1 MSVSQRT
8 APTTE
13 AARSRARMWVKVA
26 RMYHEERMGQ
36 PEIADRLNLSQSQV
50 SRLLKEAQD
59 NGVVRTVVL
68 TPPGLFAEIEEALRD
83 RFDLRDAVVADAPE
97 GDDRTSVSAMGI
109 AAATYLGSTLGRG
122 ERIGISSRS
131 AALLAMVETMTPV
144 RPADVDTVVQSLGAV
159 GNSAM
164 RAQASGLTAALAR
177 LTGAHPVFL
186 ATPGVVTRPAVR
198 DGLLEDEHIS
208 AVATAWRDLT
218 TILTGIG
225 ALDAP
230 QPSGGSALLEA
241 DVARLSGR
249 GAVGDVCLNF
259 FDTSGRAIDDELRTR
274 VIGISEEEIRAVPRR
289 IAVAGG
295 SHKAVA
301 IAAACRGGWV
311 NVLVTD
317 YPTARRLLEL

>member
-1 MSVSQRT
+1 
-8 APTTE
+8 
-13 AARSRARMWVKVA
+13 MWVKVA

-36 PEIADRLNLSQSQV
+36 PEIAHRLNVSQSQV

-68 TPPGLFAEIEEALRD
+68 TPPDLFAETEEALRD
-83 RFDLRDAVVADAPE
+83 RFDLRDVVVADAWE
-97 GDDRTSVSAMGI
+97 GDDHATISAIGI
-109 AAATYLGSTLGRG
+109 AAATYLGATLGRG

-144 RPADVDTVVQSLGAV
+144 HPAEVETVVQSLGAV
-159 GNSAM
+159 GNAAM

-177 LTGAHPVFL
+177 LTGARPVFL
-186 ATPGVVTRPAVR
+186 ATPGVVTRSAVR

-208 AVATAWRDLT
+208 AVTNAWRDLT
-218 TILTGIG
+218 TILTGVG

-230 QPSGGSALLEA
+230 QPSGGSALL
-241 DVARLSGR
+241 DVDAARIAKH
-249 GAVGDVCLNF
+249 GAIGDVCLNF
-259 FDTSGRAIDDELRTR
+259 FDASGRAIEDELSSR
-274 VIGISEEEIRAVPRR
+274 VIGISEDEIRAVPRR

-295 SHKAVA
+295 SHKAEAV
-301 IAAACRGGWV
+301 AAACRGGWV

-317 YPTARRLLEL
+317 NLTARRMLKL